1 MICALTGVLTLFGC
15 ATSHAATTPPHTDVM
30 FVFDTSGSMTGALE
44 EAKAEI
50 NSVIASIDGSLPDA
64 EFGLAEVRDYGG
76 SSYDAEPG
84 DEPWRLDV
92 PVTSNVASVTQAIS
106 GLSAQGGGDGPEAYG
121 RALWETDTN
130 PSVGWRPEASH
141 VIVLVADDVPH
152 DNNLDE
158 GIPQADW
165 VEPEPWNTG
174 EELAGDWNIPFSAW
188 NTGDNLD
195 FQSILQ
201 QLKNDGKPLEMVS
214 YHDTSIDYLAYWEH
228 WAEISGGQALEAN
241 SGELASKLT
250 TLAEEGARRAPSNAF
265 INLYN
270 APIPR
275 AFRLQT
281 PTPGMLQVPLGVELT
296 PTLSI
301 SARFQPTDPQP
312 TVNDTQGASFL
323 TFGPLSFSVVD
334 FKWQGASANGAAP
347 PTGLLDGS
355 KIGFEAQ
362 LGLLGAPTIDVGED
376 KPLEAAFSAPVASIE
391 VKLPPVS
398 LPTTGPVVPQAEI
411 SGGVTLNVKLYITQA
426 VAYAGE
432 KLVEGA
438 VGSASDV
445 LSGGLDTPLVV
456 GALGAL
462 QAAEIALTTE
472 KYVQLAVRAQ
482 KYWNLAVN
490 QGIPLAE
497 LLGQLV
503 TAEAPQLL
511 SEVATYISDKLKK
524 AVKWVSKGVAH
535 VVSGIYEGGVWVVE
549 RGGHVIAGA
558 AHVIDKGWHV
568 VTGLVSAHKPL
579 SPFATFEALPVAQLP
594 VARLRSKRDLA
605 FGPRTLTRAE
615 SRILAH
621 TLVKYGF
628 GRATVRPLLVADLT
642 PKARRT
648 VCFAA
653 GRLSSTGIANVELT
667 GPGYRG
673 QALIR
678 TRFGVG
684 GGCAKMPAEMKP
696 GRWTLAIVDYGP
708 HAKRSGVLVAAYPF
722 TVKRPSR
729 KRHRAKH
736 SVRGHRRA

>member
-1 MICALTGVLTLFGC
+1 MVLICALTGLISLLGC
-15 ATSHAATTPPHTDVM
+15 AAAGAAVTPPHTDVV

-50 NSVIASIDGSLPDA
+50 TSVIESIDGSLPDA

-76 SSYDAEPG
+76 SGYDPEPN

-106 GLSAQGGGDGPEAYG
+106 GLSAEGGGDSPEAYG

-130 PSVGWRPEASH
+130 PSVDWRPEASH
-141 VIVLVADDVPH
+141 VIVLVADNVPH

-158 GIPQADW
+158 GIPEADR
-165 VEPEPWNTG
+165 VEPEPWDTG
-174 EELAGDWNIPFSAW
+174 EELAGGWNIPSSTW
-188 NTGDNLD
+188 SQGDNLD
-195 FQSILQ
+195 FQSVLQ

-214 YHDTSIDYLAYWEH
+214 YHDTGVNYLAYWEH

-241 SGELASKLT
+241 TGELAGKLT

-265 INLYN
+265 INLYS
-270 APIPR
+270 APVPR

-281 PTPGMLQVPLGVELT
+281 PTPGLLQIPLGVELT

-312 TVNDTQGASFL
+312 ALDETQAASFL
-323 TFGPLSFSVVD
+323 TFGPLSFSLAD
-334 FKWQGASANGAAP
+334 FKWHGGSSIGPAP
-347 PTGLLDGS
+347 ATGLFDSS

-362 LGLLGAPTIDVGED
+362 VGLLGTPTVDDGEN
-376 KPLEAAFSAPVASIE
+376 KPLETSFSAPVATLE
-391 VKLPPVS
+391 AKLPPIS
-398 LPTTGPVVPQAEI
+398 LPTTGPVVPQAQI

-432 KLVEGA
+432 KLAEGA
-438 VGSASDV
+438 VGSLSDV

-456 GALGAL
+456 GALEAL

-472 KYVQLAVRAQ
+472 KYVQLTIRAQ

-497 LLGQLV
+497 LLGQLIA
-503 TAEAPQLL
+503 TEAPQLL
-511 SEVATYISDKLKK
+511 GQVATYISSKLKQ

-535 VVSGIYEGGVWVVE
+535 VVSGIYDGGVWVVKS
-549 RGGHVIAGA
+549 GGHVIAGA
-558 AHVIDKGWHV
+558 GHLVSKGWHV
-568 VTGLVSAHKPL
+568 VTGLLSAHRPL
-579 SPFATFEALPVAQLP
+579 SLSATFEALPIVPLA
-594 VARLRSKRDLA
+594 VTRLRSKRGLA
-605 FGPRTLTRAE
+605 FGPRPLTREE

-621 TLVKYGF
+621 ALAKYGF
-628 GRATVRPLLVADLT
+628 ARATVRPLLVNDLA
-642 PKARRT
+642 PRAKHS

-653 GRLSSTGIANVELT
+653 GRLSSAGIANVELT

-673 QALIR
+673 QALIH
-678 TRFGVG
+678 TRMGVG
-684 GGCAKMPAEMKP
+684 GGCAKMPAKMTP
-696 GRWTLAIVDYGP
+696 GRWTLGIVNYSP
-708 HAKRSGVLVAAYPF
+708 HAKRSGILIAAYPF
-722 TVKRPSR
+722 TIRGPAR
-729 KRHRAKH
+729 RRNRHRPKH
-736 SVRGHRRA
+736 